1 MSTDSRFRQ
10 LRSFYEYLVPTLTDE
25 SWLKCEKR
33 LTYRKVKKGQFLLR
47 EGQVCNQISFVNS
60 GIIRMYYIIEGKDK
74 NLCFFNENTYVSDY
88 NSFLTRKPST
98 LYLEALEDSEVVETS
113 YENLQLLYE
122 EIPAEANKLGRLVAE
137 SLFIEMHLGTESL
150 NKESIEER
158 YLRLVAEEGWLLQRV
173 PQYMIAS
180 YLGIT
185 PEALSRVKARI
196 KQGKYTTI
204 TK

>member
-10 LRSFYEYLVPTLTDE
+10 LRSFYEYLVPTLTE
-25 SWLKCEKR
+25 ENWLKCEKR